1 MLTSVPGYCNVKS
14 LLGTGKRFE
23 QITSKRLLVAIDS
36 DNFDENQFAYLTGRS
51 ATQAL
56 TLLVE
61 ELKKENLTGKSAA
74 TIFFNMSDAF
84 GFVDRKQL
92 MWKLGNDFE
101 ISGKLFLYLL
111 AFLSSRKARI
121 VLNGECGE

>member
-1 MLTSVPGYCNVKS
+1 MTSII
-14 LLGTGKRFE
+14 GKRFE

-61 ELKKENLTGKSAA
+61 ELKKANLTGKSAA
-74 TIFFNMSDAF
+74 AIFFDISDAF
-84 GFVDRKQL
+84 GSVNRKV
-92 MWKLGNDFE
+92 
-101 ISGKLFLYLL
+101 
-111 AFLSSRKARI
+111 R
-121 VLNGECGE
+121 

>member
-1 MLTSVPGYCNVKS
+1 MTSIV
-14 LLGTGKRFE
+14 GKRFE